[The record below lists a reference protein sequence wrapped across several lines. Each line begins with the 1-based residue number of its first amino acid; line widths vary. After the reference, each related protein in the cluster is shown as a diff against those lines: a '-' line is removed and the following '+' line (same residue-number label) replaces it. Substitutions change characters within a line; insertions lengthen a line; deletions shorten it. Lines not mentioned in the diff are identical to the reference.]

1 MNRREL
7 LQVTLG
13 SALTTQQHSSG
24 AAVEQTPIR
33 TGLEQFDNLTG
44 GLPPGSLTT
53 FCGHY
58 QGGRTTMAMNVAEY
72 VAIEGK
78 RPVLYLVQKF
88 SAATLFGQI
97 ASSRAAV
104 DWLDVA
110 EGKLSAEGF
119 GWFQIASRDL
129 AVSALQIDDT
139 PELDDA
145 EVVERIERWSREH
158 PGGLAIVDHIN
169 RGSNRE
175 IARCSQVLK
184 AVAVRTGAAIVAAW
198 QAPDD
203 TGRQVQGVGL
213 SHADFAWYFFR
224 GWRTCSDLHLRHEVI
239 LSVFDERTTEERL
252 VLYLWFHERLR
263 RFHLVAEK
271 PPGVSLRKKRLGRPA
286 DLVCYRILKP
296 EEEAPPGARVV
307 FMRESDLEAAIA
319 KWNSRPGE
327 L

>member
-13 SALTTQQHSSG
+13 SALTTQQRSSG
-24 AAVEQTPIR
+24 AAVERTPIR
-33 TGLEQFDNLTG
+33 TGLPQFDSLTG
-44 GLPPGSLTT
+44 GLLAGSLTT

-58 QGGRTTMAMNVAEY
+58 QGGRTTMAMNVAEH

-78 RPVLYLVQKF
+78 RPVLYLVQTF

-110 EGKLSAEGF
+110 EGKLSAEESARF
-119 GWFQIASRDL
+119 EVASREL
-129 AVSALQIDDT
+129 SASALLIDDT
-139 PELDDA
+139 PELEDA
-145 EVVERIERWSREH
+145 EIVERIERWSREH
-158 PGGLAIVDHIN
+158 PGGLAIVDHIS
-169 RGSNRE
+169 RDSNRE
-175 IARCSQVLK
+175 IARCSQTLK
-184 AVAVRTGAAIVAAW
+184 AAAVRTGAAIIAAW
-198 QAPDD
+198 QSPDD
-203 TGRQVQGVGL
+203 TGRQVQGVGV

-224 GWRTCSDLHLRHEVI
+224 GWRSCSDLHLRHEVI

-271 PPGVSLRKKRLGRPA
+271 PPGLSLRKKRLGRPA

-296 EEEAPPGARVV
+296 EEETPPGARILY
-307 FMRESDLEAAIA
+307 MRECDLESAIA